1 VNINKSMLGEMKMKI
16 SELKKSGHAPS
27 LLASFLYFDVSF
39 MIWVLLGALGV
50 YITKDFGLS
59 PAEKGMIVAIPILGG
74 SFFRLVLGVLTDR
87 IGPRKTAIG
96 GMLVTMVPLIWG
108 WLFGESLAELYMI
121 GVLLGVAG
129 ASFAVALP
137 MVSRWYPP
145 HLQGLAMGITGA
157 GNSGTVL
164 ATLFGPRIAESIG
177 WHNVMGI
184 ALIPLSFV
192 FVIYTL
198 IAKDAPSQPP
208 AKPLKE
214 YFNVF
219 KIRDTWYFCI
229 LYSVTFGGFIG
240 LTSFLSIFFVDEYGL
255 SRVRAGDFVTLCVIA
270 GSFFRPVG
278 GFIADKIGGVKLL
291 MFLFVGFSI
300 SMFGV
305 SILLSSFSI
314 VTIFLF
320 LGMLFLGMGNG
331 AVFQLVPQR
340 FSKEIGFITGIVGAA
355 GGVGGFFVPN
365 ILGTLRQITGTYA
378 TGFAVFAVIGV
389 VALTLLIL
397 AQLSWKK
404 TWVLGEQSVKIQNKH
419 YSKKTV

>member
-1 VNINKSMLGEMKMKI
+1 MKI

-27 LLASFLYFDVSF
+27 LLASFLYFDISF

-59 PAEKGMIVAIPILGG
+59 PAEKGLIVAIPILGG
-74 SFFRLVLGVLTDR
+74 SFFRIVLGFLTDR

-96 GMLVTMVPLIWG
+96 GMLVTMIPLFWG
-108 WLFGESLAELYMI
+108 WLFGESLAELYLI
-121 GVLLGVAG
+121 GILLGVAG
-129 ASFAVALP
+129 ASFAAALP
-137 MVSRWYPP
+137 MASRWYPP
-145 HLQGLAMGITGA
+145 HLQGLAMGIAGA
-157 GNSGTVL
+157 GNSGTL
-164 ATLFGPRIAESIG
+164 FATLFGPRIAESIG
-177 WHNVMGI
+177 WHNVMGL
-184 ALIPLSFV
+184 ALIPLTIV
-192 FVIYTL
+192 FVIYIL

-240 LTSFLSIFFVDEYGL
+240 FTSFLSIFFVDEYGL
-255 SRVRAGDFVTLCVIA
+255 TRVRAGEFVTLCVIA

-291 MFLFVGFSI
+291 MFLFVGLTLC
-300 SMFGV
+300 MFGI
-305 SILLSSFSI
+305 SFLYSFST
-314 VTIFLF
+314 VTILLF

-355 GGVGGFFVPN
+355 GGVGGFLVPN
-365 ILGTLRQITGTYA
+365 ILGTLKQITGTYA
-378 TGFAVFAVIGV
+378 TGFIVFSAIGIL
-389 VALTLLIL
+389 AFLILVL
-397 AQLSWKK
+397 AQLSWRKS
-404 TWVLGEQSVKIQNKH
+404 WVLGKNSVKI
-419 YSKKTV
+419 